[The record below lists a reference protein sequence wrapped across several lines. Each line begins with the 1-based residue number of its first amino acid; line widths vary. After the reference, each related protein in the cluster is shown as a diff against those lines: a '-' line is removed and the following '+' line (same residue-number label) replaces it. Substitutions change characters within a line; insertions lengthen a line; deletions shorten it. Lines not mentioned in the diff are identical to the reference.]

1 MARPNRNDPCHCGS
15 GRKYKKCHLEADEA
29 AGREARAADEALIP
43 RMELETRPLGAR
55 FWILA
60 PIGIAVAGVAFALK
74 DMGAALIVAAA
85 WALGMVAW
93 AVIRDPPPPRP
104 DADDPAALNFG
115 VTNEQQGNQPKVIE
129 QRPRQRIVR
138 R

>member
-1 MARPNRNDPCHCGS
+1 MARPNRNDPCPCGS

-29 AGREARAADEALIP
+29 SERDARAAGEALIP
-43 RMELETRPLGAR
+43 RVEMTTRPLGR
-55 FWILA
+55 SFWMLA
-60 PIGIAVAGVAFALK
+60 PIGVAVSVGVFAWK

-115 VTNEQQGNQPKVIE
+115 VTPEQQSAQPKVIE